1 MIVDLIRTMDRVML
15 KGRSRAVRTDP
26 YTRLLLV
33 YLSLTLPLSTGM
45 ILIGSD
51 PGPGSDQD
59 HLGPFICGVDQIR
72 SDQIT
77 HI

>member
-1 MIVDLIRTMDRVML
+1 MVHSTVSIPGAASEL
-15 KGRSRAVRTDP
+15 
-26 YTRLLLV
+26 
-33 YLSLTLPLSTGM
+33 LSTGM